1 MPDPKKKKKKSTL
14 KKASNAFVEGLVRS
28 TTPIVGKK
36 NVNKVLYGR
45 DLSTPL
51 ATTPNLK
58 QSKKGILTG
67 VVESIPAM
75 VGPLKRK
82 KKKK

>member
-1 MPDPKKKKKKSTL
+1 MPDPKKNKKKSAL
-14 KKASNAFVEGLVRS
+14 KNVANKLVEGFVRS

-51 ATTPNLK
+51 APTPNLK
-58 QSKKGILTG
+58 QSKKGIITG
-67 VVESIPAM
+67 VSESIPAIF
-75 VGPLKRK
+75 PPIKRK
-82 KKKK
+82 KKK

>member
-1 MPDPKKKKKKSTL
+1 MPDPKKKKKTSVA
-14 KKASNAFVEGLVRS
+14 KKIVEGLVRS

-36 NVNKVLYGR
+36 KVNKILYGDHGR

-58 QSKKGILTG
+58 QSKKGIVTG
-67 VVESIPAM
+67 LVESIPAM